1 MHKVCAYH
9 AHLMCTSLTLVAN
22 AALFTGMNEM
32 DLYAQLGRKVA
43 AARKKLGLTQ
53 AELAS
58 RVSLTRASV
67 ANIETGRQRVM
78 LHDVFALVEA
88 LGGKSILEF
97 VPERVPLEVVQ
108 DVAFAGDGA
117 SKEDE
122 RIMLQMIQ
130 FATAAP
136 RPRRAK

>member
-1 MHKVCAYH
+1 
-9 AHLMCTSLTLVAN
+9 
-22 AALFTGMNEM
+22 MNEM
-32 DLYAQLGRKVA
+32 DLYAQMGRKVA
-43 AARKKLGLTQ
+43 AARKKVGLTQ

-88 LGGKSILEF
+88 LGGKSILDF
-97 VPERVPLEVVQ
+97 VPERVPREVVQ

-130 FATAAP
+130 FATATP
-136 RPRRAK
+136 RPRRTK

>member
-1 MHKVCAYH
+1 
-9 AHLMCTSLTLVAN
+9 MCTSLTLVAN
-22 AALFTGMNEM
+22 AALLAGMSEM
-32 DLYAQLGRKVA
+32 DLYGQMGRKVA

-88 LGGKSILEF
+88 LGGRSILEF
-97 VPERVPLEVVQ
+97 VPERVPRAVVQ

-122 RIMLQMIQ
+122 RIMLQMIE
-130 FATAAP
+130 FATTAP